1 MEIATQNVLPN
12 ALIGRIDFSSRKNT
26 FKMTNRSPYDFF
38 VSYRHQEPDKSWVR
52 KTFVP
57 ALEQK
62 GLRAFIDYRDFQ
74 LGAPL
79 VTEMARAVEESRF
92 TLAIITA
99 TYLQSNFTELEN
111 VMAKQLGLEKSHIRL
126 IGIIRDPDLDLDKVR
141 LDIRSSLMLDMV
153 DDNEFDEMID
163 RLVEAIRQH

>member
-1 MEIATQNVLPN
+1 MPQNY
-12 ALIGRIDFSSRKNT
+12 
-26 FKMTNRSPYDFF
+26 PYDFF
-38 VSYRHQEPDKSWVR
+38 VSYRHREPDKSWVR
-52 KTFVP
+52 NTLVTN
-57 ALEQK
+57 LERK
-62 GLRAFIDYRDFQ
+62 GLRAFIDYRDFK

-92 TLAIITA
+92 TLAIITTA
-99 TYLQSNFTELEN
+99 YLQSNFTELEN

-126 IGIIRDPDLDLDKVR
+126 IGIIRDPDLDFDKVR
-141 LDIRSSLMLDMV
+141 LDLRGSLMLDMV